1 MATIHRLQMPGRDT
15 CAGTCETEAGCTC
28 LQGCEGLCQQ
38 GRLSCNGKPIPMGRI
53 TAALIRERGHW
64 PYMLG
69 AIAAM
74 LVIVCIA
81 IGLALASVTA

>member
-1 MATIHRLQMPGRDT
+1 MP
-15 CAGTCETEAGCTC
+15 A
-28 LQGCEGLCQQ
+28 